1 MKKEYANYL
10 LEKNKKDY
18 NLISDIFSKK
28 RERIWPEMKFLF
40 DDYLVPGE
48 KVLDLGCGNGRFYEV
63 MKDYNPPTASSRS
76 LRERAPKKVD
86 YIGVDISE
94 KLIKIA
100 KEKYPKVKFLVA
112 DALNLP
118 FPNNYFDKVYAIA
131 FFHHIP
137 SKEYRLKVLKE
148 IKRVL
153 NKNRLLILTAW
164 NLWKNRKAR
173 VLFFR
178 YSFLKLIGWSKL
190 DFKDIFY
197 PWKNPKGEVVT
208 KRYFHL
214 FNEKE
219 LGAMLKKAGF
229 TVEKILKNDNIV
241 AVAKK

>member
-63 MKDYNPPTASSRS
+63 MK
-76 LRERAPKKVD
+76 EKKID

-118 FPNNYFDKVYAIA
+118 FPNNFFDKVYTIA
-131 FFHHIP
+131 LFHHIP
-137 SKEYRLKVLKE
+137 SKEYRLKVLEE
-148 IKRVL
+148 IRRVL
-153 NKNRLLILTAW
+153 KKNCLLVLTVW
-164 NLWKNRKAR
+164 NLSKNKKAR
-173 VLFFR
+173 KLLFKYF
-178 YSFLKLIGWSKL
+178 FLKLVGFSKL

-197 PWKNPKGEVVT
+197 PWKNQTGKVLVQ
-208 KRYFHL
+208 RYIHIFSK
-214 FNEKE
+214 KE
-219 LGAMLKKAGF
+219 LKKA
-229 TVEKILKNDNIV
+229 VEKVGFKVEKFFQNDNIV
-241 AVAKK
+241 LVTKK